1 MYRYTRCSLEYI
13 EGVVRLSGSS
23 AGVER
28 MCLRTRRVRELRGRI
43 ETHHRGASVPT
54 ALLVWRIM
62 VREQP
67 EATTRRRPRPRPGPR
82 LNCQSTT
89 CTLGTREQGEM
100 LGIPCLGAP
109 PRPAPA
115 PSASRLLLLGASR
128 LRSRRHVGRAPLSPL
143 ERGPRPTGRPRAL
156 PLVRGRHRQSIYGR
170 EQILTG

>member
-89 CTLGTREQGEM
+89 CTLGTREQGDM
-100 LGIPCLGAP
+100 RLGIPLPWRASSACSCSQRLPPAP
-109 PRPAPA
+109 PWRVSATIPAARRPRTALSPRARPAA
-115 PSASRLLLLGASR
+115 DRPSARASACSWPSSAID
-128 LRSRRHVGRAPLSPL
+128 LR
-143 ERGPRPTGRPRAL
+143 
-156 PLVRGRHRQSIYGR
+156 
-170 EQILTG
+170 

>member
-67 EATTRRRPRPRPGPR
+67 EATTRRRPRPRPR
-82 LNCQSTT
+82 TSTK
-89 CTLGTREQGEM
+89 LSVDDLHTRNARAGRDAGL
-100 LGIPCLGAP
+100 LGIPLPWRASSACSCSQRLPPAP
-109 PRPAPA
+109 PWRVSATIPAARRPRTALSPRARPAA
-115 PSASRLLLLGASR
+115 DRPSARASACSWPSSAID
-128 LRSRRHVGRAPLSPL
+128 LR
-143 ERGPRPTGRPRAL
+143 
-156 PLVRGRHRQSIYGR
+156 
-170 EQILTG
+170 

>member
-67 EATTRRRPRPRPGPR
+67 EATTRRRRPRPGRPR

-100 LGIPCLGAP
+100 LGIPLPWRASSACSCSQRLPPAP
-109 PRPAPA
+109 PWRVSATIPAARRPRTALSPRARPAA
-115 PSASRLLLLGASR
+115 DRPSARASACSWPSSAID
-128 LRSRRHVGRAPLSPL
+128 LR
-143 ERGPRPTGRPRAL
+143 
-156 PLVRGRHRQSIYGR
+156 
-170 EQILTG
+170 

>member
-67 EATTRRRPRPRPGPR
+67 EATTRRRPRPGRPR

-100 LGIPCLGAP
+100 LGIPLPWRASSACSCSQRLPPAP
-109 PRPAPA
+109 PWRVSATIPAARRPRTALSPRARPAA
-115 PSASRLLLLGASR
+115 DRPSARASACSWPSSAID
-128 LRSRRHVGRAPLSPL
+128 LR
-143 ERGPRPTGRPRAL
+143 
-156 PLVRGRHRQSIYGR
+156 
-170 EQILTG
+170 